1 MKLPKW
7 RTWRQKR
14 ESVSAELQGNPQSGE
29 DEVKGHEKEGTG
41 RWAEIP
47 ASAASCIPSEAAVSG
62 RRAISSVNGY

>member
-1 MKLPKW
+1 M
-7 RTWRQKR
+7 R
-14 ESVSAELQGNPQSGE
+14 AELQGNPQSGE

-62 RRAISSVNGY
+62 RRAINSVNGY